1 MASCTTGEGK
11 GDRAASHHNNSVK
24 NAEAQ
29 KLLPLSLESSKM
41 PKSLDDDVLDTN
53 LDILF
58 VGYRAESSLQ
68 PILNG
73 LINLKNLDNF

>member
-11 GDRAASHHNNSVK
+11 GDRAASLVK
-24 NAEAQ
+24 NSADAQ

-73 LINLKNLDNF
+73 FN